1 MLSQKEEYNADIVIF
16 PSSTDS
22 TYLQN
27 KNPFMGQY
35 SVAYD
40 RMHNQMSAKKGNYD
54 NVSCQVISCRI
65 RYHQCQMMFKKAT

>member
-22 TYLQN
+22 TYLKN

-35 SVAYD
+35 SIAYD
-40 RMHNQMSAKKGNYD
+40 SMHNQMSAKKGNYPQTLTML
-54 NVSCQVISCRI
+54 VA
-65 RYHQCQMMFKKAT
+65 K